1 MYLQHTMLHTR
12 VNITF
17 VQNLRHSNT
26 NCNFGFLKEFYGPLH
41 IPSLNER
48 IMVLIRLWSHNSKSF
63 QYILILW
70 LQPWLVKF
78 FNHNKKSILSCLKLF
93 AKTNL
98 VSIKAQV
105 VVMSFSVK
113 LLSVVM
119 LFPVIPAKCF
129 LHLQSPRVN
138 INTVYWHSLQLQNI
152 KKDNICLY

>member
-1 MYLQHTMLHTR
+1 MYK
-12 VNITF
+12 I
-17 VQNLRHSNT
+17 LRHFNT
-26 NCNFGFLKEFYGPLH
+26 NCYFAFIKELYGSLH
-41 IPSLNER
+41 IISNF
-48 IMVLIRLWSHNSKSF
+48 IIRLWYHNSMLF

-70 LQPWLVKF
+70 LQLWLVKF

-98 VSIKAQV
+98 VSIKALV
-105 VVMSFSVK
+105 VVMSFSVN

-119 LFPVIPAKCF
+119 LFPVIPAKYF

-152 KKDNICLY
+152 KKIIYVSIKELL